1 MKTADKPSVPPRPAA
16 SADTA
21 ALILD
26 VAEDLF
32 ARHGYNG
39 ASIRDITSASGTNLG
54 AVTYHFG
61 TKESLLTA
69 ILERGAAALNRKRTE
84 RFTLLEQAGRPPS
97 AEAVL
102 RAFIEPTYELLDTP
116 SGIRFLRIQN
126 DISAERTD
134 VPSDILA
141 AHYDVVARHFMRLLA
156 TVAPHL
162 SSDALAWNFQFI
174 LGALLHT
181 LTQPHRFPVHQPGE
195 DVRAC
200 RHREMDELVRFLAQA
215 LRAPNRPT
223 RSTRPT

>member
-1 MKTADKPSVPPRPAA
+1 MKPKETAPAPAKAGGAATADV
-16 SADTA
+16 
-21 ALILD
+21 LLE
-26 VAEDLF
+26 VAEDMF

-39 ASIRDITSASGTNLG
+39 ASIRDITAQAGTNLG

-69 ILERGAAALNRKRTE
+69 ILERGAAALNRRRTE
-84 RFTLLEQAGRPPS
+84 RFARLEEARARPT

-102 RAFIEPTYELLDTP
+102 RAFIEPTYDLLDTP

-134 VPSDILA
+134 VPSDVLA
-141 AHYDVVARHFMRLLA
+141 THYDAVARHFMRLLA

-195 DVRAC
+195 DERAC
-200 RHREMDELVRFLAQA
+200 RHREMDELVRFVAQA
-215 LRAPNRPT
+215 LRPPDSHA
-223 RSTRPT
+223 